1 MILSGP
7 QARSDNSLQMR
18 MFGQVNTSAFDTFD
32 HDQHRV
38 RRAPWNPYFSKQSV
52 ERLQPLLI
60 QNLVNKLCDRLEEHR
75 DAGKPVIMLHAYA
88 CLTVDV
94 ISEYSFPEGYS
105 YLDLKEFDRE
115 HYDAWMAMSK
125 MSHLFKQFGWLYPFL
140 SSLPIW
146 VTKMSSPETYIV
158 LQQMLR
164 LRRETA
170 QIVNAKKQGKSDIK
184 QWTARPSMIEAF
196 LESNLPESD
205 KTIERIAGEAQIAI
219 GAGTLTSSHCLK
231 HATFHI
237 LANPHIHDRLMN
249 DLERAIP
256 DTDAPPN
263 LRQLE
268 SIEYLVAILY
278 ESLRNFHGVT
288 QRLQRISP
296 DQVIHYK
303 DYALPPGTPI
313 SMTGVFTHDNPDI
326 FPDPY
331 EFRPERWLPL
341 STNGVRLQ
349 KYLMAFGKG
358 SRQCVGMELGKA
370 EIMTALATVF
380 RRFGRKM
387 SLLDTYRERDIDF
400 KHDYVNPMS
409 SIHSNGLV
417 VKFEK

>member
-1 MILSGP
+1 
-7 QARSDNSLQMR
+7 
-18 MFGQVNTSAFDTFD
+18 MFGQVDTSIFDTSD

-60 QNLVNKLCDRLEEHR
+60 QNLVNKLCNRLEEHR
-75 DAGKPVIMLHAYA
+75 DAGKPVVMLHAYA
-88 CLTVDV
+88 CLAADV

-105 YLDLKEFDRE
+105 FLDQREFDRK
-115 HYDAWMAMSK
+115 HYDAWMARTK
-125 MSHLFKQFGWLYPFL
+125 MSHLLKHFGWLYPL
-140 SSLPIW
+140 LNSLPMW
-146 VTKMSSPETYIV
+146 VTKMPSPETYIV

-164 LRRETA
+164 LRHQTA
-170 QIVNAKKQGKSDIK
+170 QVFNANYQGKSHIK
-184 QWTARPSMIEAF
+184 QWNSRPSLIEAF
-196 LESNLPESD
+196 LDSNLPESD
-205 KTIERIAGEAQIAI
+205 KTIDRIAGETQIAI
-219 GAGTLTSSHCLK
+219 VAGTLTVSHCLK

-237 LANPHIHDRLMN
+237 LANPHIHERLMN
-249 DLERAIP
+249 DLEQAIP

-326 FPDPY
+326 FLEPY

-370 EIMTALATVF
+370 EVMTALATVF

-387 SLLDTYRERDIDF
+387 SLVDTYREKDIDVM
-400 KHDYVNPMS
+400 HDYFNPAS
-409 SIHSNGLV
+409 SSQSNGLV